1 MINYNVFIA
10 LARPPL
16 RHQLQRCFHYTCT
29 CTLYTTTHTHPPT
42 HTQYM
47 QGGLSKLGNPVFYF
61 IVRKFR
67 ADQRRASNQVF
78 YHMISLLKAR
88 TEKVFELVIDLTQST
103 LINEPDVS
111 LYNYNIQLCINN
123 LSHLVHFGNCFLS
136 KIVVK
141 LSLLRKGQ
149 GLSRD

>member
-1 MINYNVFIA
+1 
-10 LARPPL
+10 
-16 RHQLQRCFHYTCT
+16 
-29 CTLYTTTHTHPPT
+29 
-42 HTQYM
+42 M

-67 ADQRRASNQVF
+67 GDQRRASNQVF

-111 LYNYNIQLCINN
+111 LSAVC
-123 LSHLVHFGNCFLS
+123 
-136 KIVVK
+136 
-141 LSLLRKGQ
+141 
-149 GLSRD
+149 